1 MHMILL
7 LLILDS
13 EADRALISDLF
24 ASNYHR
30 MKRAALEILHE
41 PNAAEDAV
49 QDTFLRCMK
58 KMDRLREL
66 KEPAR
71 AVYLLTALKHNA
83 LNRARKG
90 GVHASVPMEEIEVP
104 DETVSVEE
112 HAIRSLTVAEV
123 KDAFSRLPD
132 SLKDVLRYKYLLE
145 LNDGEIARIL
155 GVSKATVRVYLMRAR
170 RAVLKLCEE
179 GGYEKESV

>member
-1 MHMILL
+1 MILL

-83 LNRARKG
+83 LNHARKG
-90 GVHASVPMEEIEVP
+90 GAHASVPMEEIDMP
-104 DETVSVEE
+104 DESDPVEE
-112 HAIRSLTVAEV
+112 RVIKSLTVEAV
-123 KDAFSRLPD
+123 KAAFLKLPD
-132 SLKDVLRYKYLLE
+132 SQQDVLRYKYLLE
-145 LNDGEIARIL
+145 LNDGEIASAL
-155 GVSKATVRVYLMRAR
+155 GVSKASVRVYLMRAKK
-170 RAVLKLCEE
+170 AVLTLCRE
-179 GGYEKESV
+179 GGYEA